1 MGVFELP
8 LDTHLV
14 DGEEIDAGFKEI
26 KNAILLSPHP
36 SLSETFLT
44 RPPFL
49 LCYGHLVRETGST
62 GFSLGSISDPF

>member
-36 SLSETFLT
+36 DSNSA
-44 RPPFL
+44 
-49 LCYGHLVRETGST
+49 
-62 GFSLGSISDPF
+62 

>member
-26 KNAILLSPHP
+26 KKCYSSKPP
-36 SLSETFLT
+36 SLSF
-44 RPPFL
+44 
-49 LCYGHLVRETGST
+49 
-62 GFSLGSISDPF
+62 

>member
-36 SLSETFLT
+36 SLSETFLKVT
-44 RPPFL
+44 L
-49 LCYGHLVRETGST
+49 
-62 GFSLGSISDPF
+62 FSSAMAT